1 MKDKQ
6 RYKLR
11 GVTWLHIAIDL
22 ALLTLAFFSAY
33 LIAFFLSQDIPNPTV
48 VRFAGDNVILTAV
61 FFLIITI
68 LCLYV
73 FGASQTRWKYT
84 TAMDILNI
92 LFGTGVATAFLVVF
106 KYGFFSDDL
115 RTSFILLYWL
125 FALAY
130 LTAARYLQRFANS
143 LRHYAQ
149 SRKIIG
155 TKAKRVIVYGA
166 GYLGKQVV
174 DQLIND
180 RDRKYLPVAIMDDD
194 AAKHRMTIAAVEIVG
209 GRDMLEKA
217 VHRYGAEEIIIAIQ
231 NVSKKE
237 LKEIYLACIETGL
250 PTKIT
255 PSITDGAKELSNLS
269 IGIRDVRMEELL
281 GRDEFEI
288 NMNLMNDFIKDKVI
302 MVTGGAGS
310 IGSELC
316 RQALNFG
323 CKHLIVFDVTENS
336 VFFLNQEFS
345 QKYDPSRYTLVI
357 GSVRDK
363 ARLRST
369 FERYKPD
376 VVFHAAAYKHVPMME
391 FSPVEAI
398 KNNVLGTAN
407 VVDQCNESGVKKFVL
422 VSTDKAVNPANIMGA
437 SKRIAEMVVQTKA
450 KTSKTQLAAVRFGNV
465 LGSNG
470 SVVGIF
476 LEQIRKGGPVTLT
489 HRDIKRYFMT
499 IPEAC
504 RLVMQAG
511 ALATTGEV
519 FVLDMGEPVYIYDLA
534 CDLIK
539 MSGLVPERDIE
550 IKVTGLRPGEKLFEE
565 LRFDGEACDKT
576 LHKGI
581 FVCKME
587 DIDVDVFAGQLDN
600 LKDAIA
606 KEDASLMARRIFEV
620 VPSVYRDEAAG
631 IESNPDVADKPGKTN

>member
-1 MKDKQ
+1 MKEKQ
-6 RYKLR
+6 SYKLK
-11 GVTWLHIAIDL
+11 GVVLLHIAIDL
-22 ALLTLAFFSAY
+22 ALLLLAYLSAY
-33 LIAFFLSQDIPNPTV
+33 VLAYFLTNDLPNPNAQ
-48 VRFAGDNVILTAV
+48 RFAGDNVVLTAV
-61 FFLIITI
+61 FFLVITI

-73 FGASQTRWKYT
+73 FGASQMRWKYT
-84 TAMDILNI
+84 TTMDIVSL
-92 LFGTGVATAFLVVF
+92 LFGTGVATAFLIVF
-106 KYGFFSDDL
+106 KYGFFSDEI
-115 RTSFILLYWL
+115 RTSFILLYWFFSL
-125 FALAY
+125 TY
-130 LTAARYLQRFANS
+130 LTLARYANRFVNS
-143 LRHYAQ
+143 IRHYAQ

-155 TKAKRVIVYGA
+155 SKAKRVIIYGA
-166 GYLGKQVV
+166 GYLGRQVV
-174 DQLIND
+174 EQLIND
-180 RDRKYLPVAIMDDD
+180 RDKRFLPVAIVDDD
-194 AAKHRMTIAAVEIVG
+194 AAKHRMTISAVEVVG
-209 GRDMLEKA
+209 GRDALERA

-231 NVSKKE
+231 NISKKE
-237 LKEIYLACIETGL
+237 LKELYLACVETGL

-269 IGIRDVRMEELL
+269 IGIRDVKMEELL
-281 GRDEFEI
+281 GRDEFET
-288 NMNLMNDFIKDKVI
+288 NMALMNEFIKDKVI

-323 CKHLIVFDVTENS
+323 CKHLIAFDVTENS
-336 VFFLNQEFS
+336 VFFLNQEFA

-363 ARLRST
+363 ARLQST

-407 VVDQCNESGVKKFVL
+407 VIDQCNASGVKKFVL
-422 VSTDKAVNPANIMGA
+422 ISTDKAVNPANIMGA

-476 LEQIRKGGPVTLT
+476 LDQIRKGGPVTLT

-511 ALATTGEV
+511 ALATSGEV

-539 MSGLVPERDIE
+539 MSGLVPERDVE

-587 DIDVDVFAGQLDN
+587 DIDVDVFAGQLDL

-631 IESNPDVADKPGKTN
+631 IETNPDAQDKPGKTN